1 MGRHL
6 ASPFPLLMV
15 RTSHPREQPER
26 KDAIRIGTPLPVAP
40 TPPRLSREKTL
51 NCERQVQVRARRGA
65 LQCPLTADMGPN
77 ETMQRDQELDL
88 HSFGQTEYRVRFHLR
103 HSVPRFAY
111 RAFPTTPSR
120 STFPENPRPSRSPPF
135 FTPLSYRSQQT
146 APLPCK
152 LAVLASRTTCDRQGR
167 RSRCC
172 ASVLALGASK
182 MSFTPSLIMFATS
195 ATTYTNVRH
204 VWSAITV

>member
-51 NCERQVQVRARRGA
+51 NCERQAQVRARRGA

-77 ETMQRDQELDL
+77 ETMQRDQELDRINGIPRPL
-88 HSFGQTEYRVRFHLR
+88 SPSPQRPTFRISHLPNDPKQVD
-103 HSVPRFAY
+103 VPRE
-111 RAFPTTPSR
+111 P
-120 STFPENPRPSRSPPF
+120 
-135 FTPLSYRSQQT
+135 
-146 APLPCK
+146 APLQIPAF
-152 LAVLASRTTCDRQGR
+152 LHPAFVS
-167 RSRCC
+167 
-172 ASVLALGASK
+172 
-182 MSFTPSLIMFATS
+182 IATGS
-195 ATTYTNVRH
+195 AAPMQTGCPGLTHNP
-204 VWSAITV
+204 